1 MQDKDNNYYLA
12 YDFKDNVEG
21 FLDFKYAVKRLTA
34 AGVKIPNVIKLDKKN
49 YTALLELVEGDT
61 VFDMLRNKDLDE
73 KIIEKAF
80 LQNYKA
86 RTNRLRLDFDPI
98 NFIYQNDKLYYMPF
112 TFTQYEREQDF
123 TQKELR
129 LWFYTKEFK
138 DLLMKK
144 GLPIDQSRI
153 KNEYVQ
159 NKEIVLL
166 VVKYFR

>member
-1 MQDKDNNYYLA
+1 
-12 YDFKDNVEG
+12 
-21 FLDFKYAVKRLTA
+21 
-34 AGVKIPNVIKLDKKN
+34 
-49 YTALLELVEGDT
+49 
-61 VFDMLRNKDLDE
+61 MLRNKDLDE
-73 KIIEKAF
+73 KIIEQAF

-86 RTNRLRLDFDPI
+86 RTNRLRLDFNPI
-98 NFIYQNDKLYYMPF
+98 NFIYQDNTLYYMPF
-112 TFTQYEREQDF
+112 TFTQYVRDEDF

-138 DLLMKK
+138 DLLISK